1 MQSALEG
8 CLEEIKS
15 IQRDAESIAEASDVA
30 SQLQSSV
37 AGIGAVQEQ
46 FMELLKRTGYI
57 QHFARSKQ
65 HELDSLKERQ
75 DMNDKDE
82 ESSRHKISY
91 LEVCKIILSIP

>member
-37 AGIGAVQEQ
+37 AGIGAVQE
-46 FMELLKRTGYI
+46 
-57 QHFARSKQ
+57 
-65 HELDSLKERQ
+65 
-75 DMNDKDE
+75 
-82 ESSRHKISY
+82 
-91 LEVCKIILSIP
+91 